1 MRRLSRPARFLLFLP
16 LALAGIILFGWIVM
30 LLWNGVL
37 APVLHVSTITMW
49 QGLGILV
56 LSKILFSSFSGSNNG
71 RGSRMKEKMMWQQF
85 TPEQKEQFKQ
95 EWNERCNRRRYGS
108 WKNEEMQS

>member
-1 MRRLSRPARFLLFLP
+1 
-16 LALAGIILFGWIVM
+16 
-30 LLWNGVL
+30 
-37 APVLHVSTITMW
+37 
-49 QGLGILV
+49 
-56 LSKILFSSFSGSNNG
+56 
-71 RGSRMKEKMMWQQF
+71 MKEKMMWQQF